1 MQDSVIQFSDLALND
16 SILSALTEMGFV
28 NPTPIQA
35 AAIPH
40 LMEGS
45 DALGKAQ
52 TGTGKTA
59 AFSLPLL
66 NKVDLA
72 QRKPQAIVLAPTR
85 ELAIQVAAEVKNLG
99 RNIPGLKVLEIY
111 GGTSIVDQ
119 MRALKNGAHIV
130 VGTPGRVQDLINRK
144 NLFLDEVHT
153 FVLDEA
159 DEMLNMGFVDDV
171 TAIMEHSPASAQRVL
186 FSATMPPMLKNICER
201 FLRDPVTVDVAGKN
215 HTVDKVEQ
223 QFWVVKGVEK
233 DEAMSRLLETEET
246 DASIVFVRTRQDT
259 ERLADWLSERGFKA
273 SALHGDIPQSLRER
287 TVDHIKQGVIDILV
301 ATDVVARGLDVP
313 RITHV
318 FNYDIPFDVESY
330 IHRIGRTG
338 RAGRKGKAILLV
350 RTNQIRMLRTI
361 ERVTKS
367 SMEEIQLPMRD
378 QVAASRLVKLGAEL
392 EAEKE
397 HKALDKFVELVE
409 KLQESLE
416 IDANTL
422 AAILL
427 KRQQG
432 KRPLFYIGDDPMVD
446 AIAREKQRR
455 QDRREGGRDGRDGGR
470 EGGRRER
477 SFSTQDWDTYQLQVG
492 REQGVQVKD
501 IVGALANEL
510 GLVKGSIGAIKLDQ
524 GQTYVQLPKTMNSE
538 TTGKL
543 SKLRIRQKEVG
554 AVVCDFNDFR
564 EPRRDGGRRDG
575 NRDGGF
581 RGNREGGNRE
591 GGFRGN
597 REGGNREGGF
607 RGNREGGNRD
617 GGGYR
622 GNREGGANRD
632 GGGYRGNREGGANR
646 DGGGYRGNREGGANR
661 DGAAN
666 RDGERRFDRNR
677 GGDHRGNHRG
687 ERGHSRPQRS
697 ED

>member
-1 MQDSVIQFSDLALND
+1 MQDSVIQFSDLSLND
-16 SILSALTEMGFV
+16 SILSALDGMGFV
-28 NPTPIQA
+28 SPTPIQA

-40 LMEGS
+40 LLEGA

-66 NKVDLA
+66 NKLDLD

-85 ELAIQVAAEVKNLG
+85 ELAIQVAAEMKNLG
-99 RNIPGLKVLEIY
+99 KNIKGLKVLEIY
-111 GGTSIVDQ
+111 GGASIVDQ
-119 MRALKNGAHIV
+119 MRALKSGAHVI
-130 VGTPGRVQDLINRK
+130 VGTPGRVQDLINRER
-144 NLFLDEVHT
+144 LHLDEVNT

-171 TAIMEHSPASAQRVL
+171 TAIMEHAPESAQRVL
-186 FSATMPPMLKNICER
+186 FSATMPPMLKNIVER

-215 HTVDKVEQ
+215 HTVDKVQQ

-259 ERLADWLSERGFKA
+259 ERLADWLSARGFKA
-273 SALHGDIPQSLRER
+273 AALHGDIPQSLRER

-367 SMEEIQLPMRD
+367 SMEEIQLPLRD
-378 QVAASRLVKLGAEL
+378 QVAEARLNKLAAEL

-397 HKALDKFVELVE
+397 HKALDKFAELVE
-409 KLQESLE
+409 KLQTSLE
-416 IDANTL
+416 IDPAML
-422 AAILL
+422 AAMLL

-432 KRPLFYIGDDPMVD
+432 KRPLFYIGEDPMVE
-446 AIAREKQRR
+446 AIERDKQRR
-455 QDRREGGRDGRDGGR
+455 KERREGGRDGGR
-470 EGGRRER
+470 N
-477 SFSTQDWDTYQLQVG
+477 FNNQDWDTYQLQVG
-492 REQGVQVKD
+492 RDQGVQVKD

-510 GLVKGSIGAIKLDQ
+510 GLGKGSIGAIKLAQ
-524 GQTYVQLPKTMNSE
+524 GHTFVQLPKAMTSDAAN
-538 TTGKL
+538 KL
-543 SKLRIRQKEVG
+543 SKLRIRQRDVG
-554 AVVCDFNDFR
+554 AVVCDFDDFR
-564 EPRRDGGRRDG
+564 ESRGGRRDGGRRDG
-575 NRDGGF
+575 GR
-581 RGNREGGNRE
+581 
-591 GGFRGN
+591 
-597 REGGNREGGF
+597 
-607 RGNREGGNRD
+607 RD

-622 GNREGGANRD
+622 GNRD
-632 GGGYRGNREGGANR
+632 GNREGGRREGGRREGGFRGNR
-646 DGGGYRGNREGGANR
+646 DGNRDGNREG
-661 DGAAN
+661 
-666 RDGERRFDRNR
+666 GERRFDRNR
-677 GGDHRGNHRG
+677 GGDNRGAYRG
-687 ERGHSRPQRS
+687 ERGHGRGRRS
-697 ED
+697 QEA

>member
-1 MQDSVIQFSDLALND
+1 MQDSVIQFSDLSLND
-16 SILSALTEMGFV
+16 SILSALDGMGFV
-28 NPTPIQA
+28 SPTPIQA

-40 LMEGS
+40 LLEGA

-66 NKVDLA
+66 NKLDLD

-85 ELAIQVAAEVKNLG
+85 ELAIQVAAEMKNLG
-99 RNIPGLKVLEIY
+99 KNIKGLKVLEIY
-111 GGTSIVDQ
+111 GGASIVDQ
-119 MRALKNGAHIV
+119 MRALKNGAHVV
-130 VGTPGRVQDLINRK
+130 VGTPGRVQDLINRER
-144 NLFLDEVHT
+144 LHLDEVST

-171 TAIMEHSPASAQRVL
+171 TAIMEHAPESAQRVL
-186 FSATMPPMLKNICER
+186 FSATMPPMLKNIVER
-201 FLRDPVTVDVAGKN
+201 FLRDPVTIDVAGKN
-215 HTVDKVEQ
+215 HTVDKVQQ

-259 ERLADWLSERGFKA
+259 ERLADWLSARGFKA
-273 SALHGDIPQSLRER
+273 AALHGDIPQSLRER

-367 SMEEIQLPMRD
+367 SMEAIQLPLRD
-378 QVAASRLVKLGAEL
+378 QVAEARLNKLAAEL

-397 HKALDKFVELVE
+397 HKALDKFAELVE
-409 KLQESLE
+409 KLQTSLE
-416 IDANTL
+416 IDPTML
-422 AAILL
+422 AAMLL

-432 KRPLFYIGDDPMVD
+432 KRPLFYIGEDPMIE
-446 AIAREKQRR
+446 AIERDKQRR
-455 QDRREGGRDGRDGGR
+455 KERREGGRDGGR
-470 EGGRRER
+470 N
-477 SFSTQDWDTYQLQVG
+477 FNNQDWDTYQLQVG

-510 GLVKGSIGAIKLDQ
+510 GLGKGSIGAIKLAQ
-524 GQTYVQLPKTMNSE
+524 GHTFVQLPKAMTSDAAN
-538 TTGKL
+538 KL
-543 SKLRIRQKEVG
+543 SKLRIRQQDVG
-554 AVVCDFNDFR
+554 AVVCDFDDFR
-564 EPRRDGGRRDG
+564 ESRGGRRDGGRRDG
-575 NRDGGF
+575 GR
-581 RGNREGGNRE
+581 
-591 GGFRGN
+591 
-597 REGGNREGGF
+597 
-607 RGNREGGNRD
+607 RD

-622 GNREGGANRD
+622 GNRD
-632 GGGYRGNREGGANR
+632 GNREGGRREGGRREGGFRGNR
-646 DGGGYRGNREGGANR
+646 DGNRDSNREG
-661 DGAAN
+661 
-666 RDGERRFDRNR
+666 GERRFDRNR
-677 GGDHRGNHRG
+677 GGDHRGAHRG
-687 ERGHSRPQRS
+687 ERGHGRGRRS
-697 ED
+697 QEA

>member
-1 MQDSVIQFSDLALND
+1 MQDSVIQFSDLSLND
-16 SILSALTEMGFV
+16 SILSALDGMGFV
-28 NPTPIQA
+28 SPTPIQA

-40 LMEGS
+40 LLEGA

-66 NKVDLA
+66 NKLDLD

-85 ELAIQVAAEVKNLG
+85 ELAIQVAAEMKNLG
-99 RNIPGLKVLEIY
+99 KNIKGLKVLEIY
-111 GGTSIVDQ
+111 GGASIVDQ
-119 MRALKNGAHIV
+119 MRALKNGAHVV
-130 VGTPGRVQDLINRK
+130 VGTPGRVQDLINRER
-144 NLFLDEVHT
+144 LHLDEVNT

-171 TAIMEHSPASAQRVL
+171 TAIMEHAPESAQRVL
-186 FSATMPPMLKNICER
+186 FSATMPPMLKNIVEL

-215 HTVDKVEQ
+215 HTVDKVQQ

-259 ERLADWLSERGFKA
+259 ERLADWLSARGFKA
-273 SALHGDIPQSLRER
+273 AALHGDIPQSLRER

-367 SMEEIQLPMRD
+367 SMEEIQLPLRD
-378 QVAASRLVKLGAEL
+378 QVAEARLNKLAAEL

-397 HKALDKFVELVE
+397 HKALDKFAELVE
-409 KLQESLE
+409 KLQTSLE
-416 IDANTL
+416 IDPAML
-422 AAILL
+422 AAMLL

-432 KRPLFYIGDDPMVD
+432 KRPLFYIGEDPMVE
-446 AIAREKQRR
+446 AIERDKQRR
-455 QDRREGGRDGRDGGR
+455 KERREGGR
-470 EGGRRER
+470 EGGR
-477 SFSTQDWDTYQLQVG
+477 SFNNQDWDTYQLQVG

-510 GLVKGSIGAIKLDQ
+510 GLGKGSIGAIKLAQ
-524 GQTYVQLPKTMNSE
+524 GHTFVQLPKAMTSE
-538 TTGKL
+538 AASKL
-543 SKLRIRQKEVG
+543 SKLRIRQQDVG
-554 AVVCDFNDFR
+554 AVVCDFDDFR
-564 EPRRDGGRRDG
+564 ESRGGRRDGGRRDG
-575 NRDGGF
+575 GR
-581 RGNREGGNRE
+581 RE

-597 REGGNREGGF
+597 REGGNRGGERREGGRREGGF
-607 RGNREGGNRD
+607 RGNRD
-617 GGGYR
+617 
-622 GNREGGANRD
+622 GNREG
-632 GGGYRGNREGGANR
+632 NREG
-646 DGGGYRGNREGGANR
+646 
-661 DGAAN
+661 
-666 RDGERRFDRNR
+666 GERRFDRNR
-677 GGDHRGNHRG
+677 GGDHRGNYRG
-687 ERGHSRPQRS
+687 ERGHGRGRRTQ
-697 ED
+697 DA

>member
-1 MQDSVIQFSDLALND
+1 MQDSVIQFSDLSLND
-16 SILSALTEMGFV
+16 SILSALDGMGFV
-28 NPTPIQA
+28 SPTPIQA

-40 LMEGS
+40 LLEGA

-66 NKVDLA
+66 NKLDLN

-85 ELAIQVAAEVKNLG
+85 ELAIQVAAEMKNLG
-99 RNIPGLKVLEIY
+99 KNIKGLKVLEIY
-111 GGTSIVDQ
+111 GGASIVDQ
-119 MRALKNGAHIV
+119 MRALKNGAHVV
-130 VGTPGRVQDLINRK
+130 VGTPGRVQDLINRER
-144 NLFLDEVHT
+144 LHLDEVNT

-171 TAIMEHSPASAQRVL
+171 TAIMEHAPESAQRVL
-186 FSATMPPMLKNICER
+186 FSATMPPMLKKIVER

-215 HTVDKVEQ
+215 HTVDKVQQ

-259 ERLADWLSERGFKA
+259 ERLADWLSARGFKA
-273 SALHGDIPQSLRER
+273 AALHGDIPQSLRER

-367 SMEEIQLPMRD
+367 SMEEIQLPLRD
-378 QVAASRLVKLGAEL
+378 QVAEARLAQLGAEL

-397 HKALDKFVELVE
+397 HKSLDKFAELVE
-409 KLQESLE
+409 KLQTSLE
-416 IDANTL
+416 IDPAML
-422 AAILL
+422 AAMLL

-432 KRPLFYIGDDPMVD
+432 KRPLFYIGEDPMVE
-446 AIAREKQRR
+446 AIERDKQRR
-455 QDRREGGRDGRDGGR
+455 KERREGGRDGGR
-470 EGGRRER
+470 EGGR
-477 SFSTQDWDTYQLQVG
+477 SFNNQDWDTYQLQVG

-510 GLVKGSIGAIKLDQ
+510 GLGKGSIGAIKLAQ
-524 GQTYVQLPKTMNSE
+524 GHTFVQLPKAMTSE
-538 TTGKL
+538 AANKL
-543 SKLRIRQKEVG
+543 SKLRIRQQDVG
-554 AVVCDFNDFR
+554 AVVCDFDDFR
-564 EPRRDGGRRDG
+564 ESRGGRRDGGR
-575 NRDGGF
+575 
-581 RGNREGGNRE
+581 
-591 GGFRGN
+591 
-597 REGGNREGGF
+597 
-607 RGNREGGNRD
+607 RD

-622 GNREGGANRD
+622 GNREGGARRE
-632 GGGYRGNREGGANR
+632 GGRREGGFRGNREGSR
-646 DGGGYRGNREGGANR
+646 DGNREGA
-661 DGAAN
+661 
-666 RDGERRFDRNR
+666 ERRFDRNR
-677 GGDHRGNHRG
+677 GGDHRGNYRG
-687 ERGHSRPQRS
+687 ERGHGRGRRTP
-697 ED
+697 EA

>member
-1 MQDSVIQFSDLALND
+1 MQDSVIQFSDLSLND
-16 SILSALTEMGFV
+16 SILSALDGMGFV
-28 NPTPIQA
+28 SPTPIQA

-40 LMEGS
+40 LLEGA

-66 NKVDLA
+66 NKLDLD

-85 ELAIQVAAEVKNLG
+85 ELAIQVAAEMKNLG
-99 RNIPGLKVLEIY
+99 KNIKGLKVLEIY
-111 GGTSIVDQ
+111 GGASIVDQ
-119 MRALKNGAHIV
+119 MRALKNGAHVV
-130 VGTPGRVQDLINRK
+130 VGTPGRVQDLINRER
-144 NLFLDEVHT
+144 LHLDEVST

-171 TAIMEHSPASAQRVL
+171 TAIMEHAPESAQRVL
-186 FSATMPPMLKNICER
+186 FSATMPPMLKNIVER

-215 HTVDKVEQ
+215 HTVDKVQQ

-259 ERLADWLSERGFKA
+259 ERLADWLSARGFKA
-273 SALHGDIPQSLRER
+273 AALHGDIPQSLRER

-367 SMEEIQLPMRD
+367 SMEEIQLPLRD
-378 QVAASRLVKLGAEL
+378 QVAEARLSKLAAEL

-397 HKALDKFVELVE
+397 HKSLDKFAELVE
-409 KLQESLE
+409 KLQTSLE
-416 IDANTL
+416 IDPAML
-422 AAILL
+422 AAMLL

-432 KRPLFYIGDDPMVD
+432 KRPLFYIGEDPMVE
-446 AIAREKQRR
+446 AIERDKQRR
-455 QDRREGGRDGRDGGR
+455 KERREGGR
-470 EGGRRER
+470 EGGR
-477 SFSTQDWDTYQLQVG
+477 SFNTQDWDTYQLQVG

-510 GLVKGSIGAIKLDQ
+510 GLGKGSIGAIKLAQ
-524 GQTYVQLPKTMNSE
+524 GHTFVQLPKAMTSDAAS
-538 TTGKL
+538 KL
-543 SKLRIRQKEVG
+543 SKLRIRQQEVG
-554 AVVCDFNDFR
+554 AVVCDFDDFR
-564 EPRRDGGRRDG
+564 ESRGGGRRDGGRRDG
-575 NRDGGF
+575 GR
-581 RGNREGGNRE
+581 
-591 GGFRGN
+591 
-597 REGGNREGGF
+597 
-607 RGNREGGNRD
+607 RD

-622 GNREGGANRD
+622 GNREGGNGNRGGDRREGGRREGGFRGNRD
-632 GGGYRGNREGGANR
+632 GNREGGNR
-646 DGGGYRGNREGGANR
+646 EGNREG
-661 DGAAN
+661 
-666 RDGERRFDRNR
+666 GERRFDRNR
-677 GGDHRGNHRG
+677 GGDHRGAHRG
-687 ERGHSRPQRS
+687 ERGHGRGRRTQ
-697 ED
+697 DA

>member
-1 MQDSVIQFSDLALND
+1 MTDSVIQFSDLALND
-16 SILSALTEMGFV
+16 SILSALDGMGFV
-28 NPTPIQA
+28 SPTPIQA

-40 LMEGS
+40 LLAGK

-66 NKVDLA
+66 NKLDLA

-99 RNIPGLKVLEIY
+99 KNIAGLKVLEIY
-111 GGTSIVDQ
+111 GGASIVDQ

-130 VGTPGRVQDLINRK
+130 VGTPGRVQDLINRDR
-144 NLFLDEVHT
+144 LHLDEVHT

-171 TAIMEHSPASAQRVL
+171 TEIMEHAPESAQRVL
-186 FSATMPPMLKNICER
+186 FSATMPPMLKSIVER
-201 FLRDPVTVDVAGKN
+201 FLRDPETIDVAGKN

-259 ERLADWLSERGFKA
+259 ERLADWLCARGFKA

-350 RTNQIRMLRTI
+350 RTNQLRMLRTI

-367 SMEEIQLPMRD
+367 SMEEIQLPHRD
-378 QVAASRLVKLGAEL
+378 KVAEARLAKLGAEL
-392 EAEKE
+392 ETEKE
-397 HKALDKFVELVE
+397 HKALEKFAELVD

-416 IDANTL
+416 LDAATL

-432 KRPLFYIGDDPMVD
+432 KRPLFYIGEDPMIE
-446 AIAREKQRR
+446 AIERDKQRR
-455 QDRREGGRDGRDGGR
+455 KERREGGRDGRR
-470 EGGRRER
+470 EGGR
-477 SFSTQDWDTYQLQVG
+477 SFNTQDWDTYQLQVG

-510 GLVKGSIGAIKLDQ
+510 GLTKGSIGAIKLAQ
-524 GQTYVQLPKTMNSE
+524 GETYVQLPKAMSSE
-538 TTGKL
+538 TAGKL
-543 SKLRIRQKEVG
+543 QKLRIRQKQVD

-564 EPRRDGGRRDG
+564 EPRRGGGRDGGGRRD
-575 NRDGGF
+575 
-581 RGNREGGNRE
+581 
-591 GGFRGN
+591 
-597 REGGNREGGF
+597 
-607 RGNREGGNRD
+607 
-617 GGGYR
+617 GGYR
-622 GNREGGANRD
+622 GNREGGRDGNRGGYRGNRD
-632 GGGYRGNREGGANR
+632 GNRDGGYRGNREGGR
-646 DGGGYRGNREGGANR
+646 DGNREGGR
-661 DGAAN
+661 

-677 GGDHRGNHRG
+677 GGDHRGNYRG
-687 ERGHSRPQRS
+687 ERGHGRGNRS
-697 ED
+697 EG

>member
-1 MQDSVIQFSDLALND
+1 MQDSVIQFSDLSLND
-16 SILSALTEMGFV
+16 SILSALDGMGFV
-28 NPTPIQA
+28 SPTPIQA

-40 LMEGS
+40 LLEGA

-66 NKVDLA
+66 NKIDLN

-85 ELAIQVAAEVKNLG
+85 ELAIQVAAEMKNLG
-99 RNIPGLKVLEIY
+99 KNIKGLKVLEIY
-111 GGTSIVDQ
+111 GGASIVDQ
-119 MRALKNGAHIV
+119 MRALKSGAQVI
-130 VGTPGRVQDLINRK
+130 VGTPGRVQDLINRER
-144 NLFLDEVHT
+144 LHLDEVNT

-171 TAIMEHSPASAQRVL
+171 TAIMEHAPESAQRVL
-186 FSATMPPMLKNICER
+186 FSATMPPMLKKIVER
-201 FLRDPVTVDVAGKN
+201 FLREPVMVDVAGKN
-215 HTVDKVEQ
+215 HTVDKVQQ

-259 ERLADWLSERGFKA
+259 ERLADWLSARGFKA
-273 SALHGDIPQSLRER
+273 AALHGDIPQSLRER

-367 SMEEIQLPMRD
+367 SMEEIQLPLRD
-378 QVAASRLVKLGAEL
+378 QVAEARLAKLGAEL

-397 HKALDKFVELVE
+397 HKALDKFAELVE
-409 KLQESLE
+409 KLQTSLD
-416 IDANTL
+416 IDPATL
-422 AAILL
+422 AAMLL

-432 KRPLFYIGDDPMVD
+432 KRPLFYIGEDPMVE
-446 AIAREKQRR
+446 AIERDKQRR
-455 QDRREGGRDGRDGGR
+455 KERREGGRDGGR
-470 EGGRRER
+470 N
-477 SFSTQDWDTYQLQVG
+477 FNNQDWDTYQLQVG

-510 GLVKGSIGAIKLDQ
+510 GLGKGSIGAIKLAQ
-524 GQTYVQLPKTMNSE
+524 GHTFVQLPKAMTSE
-538 TTGKL
+538 AAGKL
-543 SKLRIRQKEVG
+543 SKLRIRQQDVG
-554 AVVCDFNDFR
+554 AVVCDFDDFR
-564 EPRRDGGRRDG
+564 ESRGGRRDGGR
-575 NRDGGF
+575 
-581 RGNREGGNRE
+581 
-591 GGFRGN
+591 
-597 REGGNREGGF
+597 
-607 RGNREGGNRD
+607 RD

-622 GNREGGANRD
+622 GNREGGNRGGDRREGGRREGGFRGNRD
-632 GGGYRGNREGGANR
+632 GNRDGNREG
-646 DGGGYRGNREGGANR
+646 
-661 DGAAN
+661 
-666 RDGERRFDRNR
+666 GERRFDRNR

-687 ERGHSRPQRS
+687 ERGHGRGRRTQ
-697 ED
+697 EA

>member
-1 MQDSVIQFSDLALND
+1 MQDSVIQFSDLSLND
-16 SILSALTEMGFV
+16 SILSALDGMGFV
-28 NPTPIQA
+28 SPTPIQA

-40 LMEGS
+40 LLEGV

-66 NKVDLA
+66 NKLDLN

-85 ELAIQVAAEVKNLG
+85 ELAIQVAAEMKNLG
-99 RNIPGLKVLEIY
+99 KNIKGLKVLEIY
-111 GGTSIVDQ
+111 GGASIVDQ
-119 MRALKNGAHIV
+119 MRALKNGAHVV
-130 VGTPGRVQDLINRK
+130 VGTPGRVQDLINRER
-144 NLFLDEVHT
+144 LHLDEVNT

-171 TAIMEHSPASAQRVL
+171 TAIMEHAPESAQRVL
-186 FSATMPPMLKNICER
+186 FSATMPPMLKKIVER

-215 HTVDKVEQ
+215 HTVDKVQQ

-259 ERLADWLSERGFKA
+259 ERLADWLSARGFKA
-273 SALHGDIPQSLRER
+273 AALHGDIPQSLRER

-367 SMEEIQLPMRD
+367 SMEEIQLPLRD
-378 QVAASRLVKLGAEL
+378 QVAEARLAQLGAEL

-397 HKALDKFVELVE
+397 HKSLDKFAELVE
-409 KLQESLE
+409 KLQTSLE
-416 IDANTL
+416 IDPAML
-422 AAILL
+422 AAMLL

-432 KRPLFYIGDDPMVD
+432 KRPLFYIGEDPMVE
-446 AIAREKQRR
+446 AIERDKQRR
-455 QDRREGGRDGRDGGR
+455 KERREGGR
-470 EGGRRER
+470 EGGR
-477 SFSTQDWDTYQLQVG
+477 SFNNQDWDTYQLQVG

-510 GLVKGSIGAIKLDQ
+510 GLGKGSIGAIKLAQ
-524 GQTYVQLPKTMNSE
+524 GHTFVQLPKAMTSE
-538 TTGKL
+538 AANKL
-543 SKLRIRQKEVG
+543 SKLRIRQQDVG
-554 AVVCDFNDFR
+554 AVVCDFDDFR
-564 EPRRDGGRRDG
+564 ESRGGRRDGGRRDG
-575 NRDGGF
+575 GGYRGNRDGGA
-581 RGNREGGNRE
+581 RREGGRRE

-597 REGGNREGGF
+597 REGSRDGNREG
-607 RGNREGGNRD
+607 
-617 GGGYR
+617 
-622 GNREGGANRD
+622 A
-632 GGGYRGNREGGANR
+632 
-646 DGGGYRGNREGGANR
+646 
-661 DGAAN
+661 
-666 RDGERRFDRNR
+666 ERRFDRNR
-677 GGDHRGNHRG
+677 GGDHRGNYRG
-687 ERGHSRPQRS
+687 ERGHGRGRRTP
-697 ED
+697 EA

>member
-1 MQDSVIQFSDLALND
+1 MQDSVIQFSDLSLND
-16 SILSALTEMGFV
+16 SILSALDGMGFV
-28 NPTPIQA
+28 SPTPIQA

-40 LMEGS
+40 LLEGA

-66 NKVDLA
+66 NKLDLD

-85 ELAIQVAAEVKNLG
+85 ELAIQVAAEMKNLG
-99 RNIPGLKVLEIY
+99 KNIKGLKVLEIY
-111 GGTSIVDQ
+111 GGASIVDQ
-119 MRALKNGAHIV
+119 MRALKNGAHVV
-130 VGTPGRVQDLINRK
+130 VGTPGRVQDLINRER
-144 NLFLDEVHT
+144 LYLDEVST

-171 TAIMEHSPASAQRVL
+171 TAIMEHAPESAQRVL
-186 FSATMPPMLKNICER
+186 FSATMPPMLKNIVER

-215 HTVDKVEQ
+215 HTVDKVQQ

-259 ERLADWLSERGFKA
+259 ERLADWLSARGFKA
-273 SALHGDIPQSLRER
+273 AALHGDIPQSLRER

-367 SMEEIQLPMRD
+367 SMEEIQLPLRD
-378 QVAASRLVKLGAEL
+378 QVAEARLSKLAAEL

-397 HKALDKFVELVE
+397 HKSLDKFAELVE
-409 KLQESLE
+409 KLQTSLE
-416 IDANTL
+416 IDPAML
-422 AAILL
+422 AAMLL

-432 KRPLFYIGDDPMVD
+432 KRPLFYIGEDPMVE
-446 AIAREKQRR
+446 AIERDKQRR
-455 QDRREGGRDGRDGGR
+455 KERREGGR
-470 EGGRRER
+470 EGGR
-477 SFSTQDWDTYQLQVG
+477 SFNTQDWDTYQLQVG

-510 GLVKGSIGAIKLDQ
+510 GLGKGSIGAIKLAQ
-524 GQTYVQLPKTMNSE
+524 GHTFVQLPKAMTSDAAS
-538 TTGKL
+538 KL
-543 SKLRIRQKEVG
+543 SKLRIRQQEVG
-554 AVVCDFNDFR
+554 AVVCDFDDFR
-564 EPRRDGGRRDG
+564 ESRGGGRRDGGRRDG
-575 NRDGGF
+575 GR
-581 RGNREGGNRE
+581 
-591 GGFRGN
+591 
-597 REGGNREGGF
+597 
-607 RGNREGGNRD
+607 RD

-622 GNREGGANRD
+622 GNREGGNGNRGGDRREGGRREGGFRGNRD
-632 GGGYRGNREGGANR
+632 GNREGGNR
-646 DGGGYRGNREGGANR
+646 EGNREG
-661 DGAAN
+661 
-666 RDGERRFDRNR
+666 GERRFDRNR
-677 GGDHRGNHRG
+677 GGDHRGAHRG
-687 ERGHSRPQRS
+687 ERGHGRGRRTQ
-697 ED
+697 DA

>member
-1 MQDSVIQFSDLALND
+1 MQDSVIQFSDLSLND
-16 SILSALTEMGFV
+16 SILSALDGMGFV
-28 NPTPIQA
+28 SPTPIQA

-40 LMEGS
+40 LLEGA

-66 NKVDLA
+66 NKLDLN

-85 ELAIQVAAEVKNLG
+85 ELAIQVAAEMKNLG
-99 RNIPGLKVLEIY
+99 KNIKGLKVLEIY
-111 GGTSIVDQ
+111 GGASIVDQ
-119 MRALKNGAHIV
+119 MRALKSGAHVV
-130 VGTPGRVQDLINRK
+130 VGTPGRVQDLINRER
-144 NLFLDEVHT
+144 LHLDEVST

-171 TAIMEHSPASAQRVL
+171 TAIMEHAPESAQRVL
-186 FSATMPPMLKNICER
+186 FSATMPPMLKKIVER

-215 HTVDKVEQ
+215 HTVDKVQQ

-259 ERLADWLSERGFKA
+259 ERLADWLSARGFKA
-273 SALHGDIPQSLRER
+273 AALHGDIPQSLRER

-367 SMEEIQLPMRD
+367 SMEEIQLPLRD
-378 QVAASRLVKLGAEL
+378 QVAEARLAKLGAEL

-397 HKALDKFVELVE
+397 HKALDKFAELVE
-409 KLQESLE
+409 KLQTSLD
-416 IDANTL
+416 IDPATL
-422 AAILL
+422 AAMLL

-432 KRPLFYIGDDPMVD
+432 KRPLFYIGEDPMVE
-446 AIAREKQRR
+446 AIERDKQRR
-455 QDRREGGRDGRDGGR
+455 KERREGGRDGGR
-470 EGGRRER
+470 N
-477 SFSTQDWDTYQLQVG
+477 FNNQDWDTYQLQVG

-510 GLVKGSIGAIKLDQ
+510 GLGKGSIGAIKLAQ
-524 GQTYVQLPKTMNSE
+524 GHTFVQLPKAMTSDAAN
-538 TTGKL
+538 KL
-543 SKLRIRQKEVG
+543 SKLRIRQQDVG
-554 AVVCDFNDFR
+554 AVVCDFDDFR
-564 EPRRDGGRRDG
+564 ESRGGRRDGGRRDG
-575 NRDGGF
+575 GR
-581 RGNREGGNRE
+581 
-591 GGFRGN
+591 
-597 REGGNREGGF
+597 
-607 RGNREGGNRD
+607 RD

-622 GNREGGANRD
+622 GNREGGNRGGDRREGGRREGGFRGNRD
-632 GGGYRGNREGGANR
+632 GNRDGNREG
-646 DGGGYRGNREGGANR
+646 
-661 DGAAN
+661 
-666 RDGERRFDRNR
+666 GERRFDRNR
-677 GGDHRGNHRG
+677 GGDHRGAHRG
-687 ERGHSRPQRS
+687 ERGHGRGSRT
-697 ED
+697 DA

>member
-1 MQDSVIQFSDLALND
+1 MTDSVIQFSDLALND
-16 SILSALTEMGFV
+16 SILSALDGMGFV
-28 NPTPIQA
+28 SPTPIQA

-40 LMEGS
+40 LMEGT

-66 NKVDLA
+66 NKLELS

-85 ELAIQVAAEVKNLG
+85 ELAIQVAAEIKNLG
-99 RNIPGLKVLEIY
+99 QNISGLKVLEIY
-111 GGTSIVDQ
+111 GGASIVDQ

-130 VGTPGRVQDLINRK
+130 VGTPGRVQDLINRER
-144 NLFLDEVHT
+144 LHLDEVHT

-171 TAIMEHSPASAQRVL
+171 TEIMEHAPESAQRVL
-186 FSATMPPMLKNICER
+186 FSATMPPMLKNIVER
-201 FLRDPVTVDVAGKN
+201 FLRAPITIDVAGKN

-259 ERLADWLSERGFKA
+259 ERLADWLCARGFKA

-367 SMEEIQLPMRD
+367 SMEEIQLPLRD
-378 QVAASRLVKLGAEL
+378 KVAEARLVKLGAEL
-392 EAEKE
+392 EQEKE
-397 HKALDKFVELVE
+397 HKSLEKFGELVE
-409 KLQESLE
+409 KLQDTLE
-416 IDANTL
+416 IDAATL

-432 KRPLFYIGDDPMVD
+432 KRPLFYIGEDPMIE
-446 AIAREKQRR
+446 AIERDKQRR
-455 QDRREGGRDGRDGGR
+455 KERREGGRDGRGR
-470 EGGRRER
+470 DRN
-477 SFSTQDWDTYQLQVG
+477 FNNQDWDTYQLQVG

-510 GLVKGSIGAIKLDQ
+510 GLVKGSIGAIKLAQ
-524 GQTYVQLPKTMNSE
+524 GETYVQLPKAMSSE
-538 TTGKL
+538 TASKL
-543 SKLRIRQKEVG
+543 RKLRIRQKQVD

-564 EPRRDGGRRDG
+564 EPRRGGGRDGGRGGRDGGGRRDG
-575 NRDGGF
+575 GYR
-581 RGNREGGNRE
+581 
-591 GGFRGN
+591 
-597 REGGNREGGF
+597 
-607 RGNREGGNRD
+607 GNRD
-617 GGGYR
+617 GNREGGYR
-622 GNREGGANRD
+622 GNREGGR
-632 GGGYRGNREGGANR
+632 GGREGGR
-646 DGGGYRGNREGGANR
+646 
-661 DGAAN
+661 

-677 GGDHRGNHRG
+677 GGDHRGNYRG
-687 ERGHSRPQRS
+687 ERGHGRDRRS
-697 ED
+697 EA

>member
-1 MQDSVIQFSDLALND
+1 MQDSVIQFSDLSLND
-16 SILSALTEMGFV
+16 SILSALDGMGFV
-28 NPTPIQA
+28 SPTPIQA

-40 LMEGS
+40 LLEGA

-66 NKVDLA
+66 NKLDLN

-85 ELAIQVAAEVKNLG
+85 ELAIQVAAEMKNLG
-99 RNIPGLKVLEIY
+99 KNIKGLKVLEIY
-111 GGTSIVDQ
+111 GGASIVDQ
-119 MRALKNGAHIV
+119 MRALKSGAHVV
-130 VGTPGRVQDLINRK
+130 VGTPGRVQDLINRER
-144 NLFLDEVHT
+144 LHLDEVST

-171 TAIMEHSPASAQRVL
+171 TAIMEHAPESAQRVL
-186 FSATMPPMLKNICER
+186 FSATMPPMLKKIVER

-215 HTVDKVEQ
+215 HTVDKVQQ

-259 ERLADWLSERGFKA
+259 ERLADWLSARGFKA
-273 SALHGDIPQSLRER
+273 AALHGDIPQSLRER

-367 SMEEIQLPMRD
+367 SMEEIQLPLRD
-378 QVAASRLVKLGAEL
+378 QVAEARLAKLGAEL

-397 HKALDKFVELVE
+397 HKALDKFAELVE
-409 KLQESLE
+409 KLQTSLD
-416 IDANTL
+416 IDPATL
-422 AAILL
+422 AAMLL

-432 KRPLFYIGDDPMVD
+432 KRPLFYIGEDPMVE
-446 AIAREKQRR
+446 AIERDKQRR
-455 QDRREGGRDGRDGGR
+455 KERREGGRDGGR
-470 EGGRRER
+470 N
-477 SFSTQDWDTYQLQVG
+477 FNNQDWDTYQLQVG

-510 GLVKGSIGAIKLDQ
+510 GLGKGSIGAIKLAQ
-524 GQTYVQLPKTMNSE
+524 GHTFVQLPKAMTSDAAN
-538 TTGKL
+538 KL
-543 SKLRIRQKEVG
+543 SKLRIRQQDVG
-554 AVVCDFNDFR
+554 AVVCDFDDFR
-564 EPRRDGGRRDG
+564 ESRGGRRDGGRRDG
-575 NRDGGF
+575 GR
-581 RGNREGGNRE
+581 
-591 GGFRGN
+591 
-597 REGGNREGGF
+597 
-607 RGNREGGNRD
+607 RD

-622 GNREGGANRD
+622 GNREGGNRGGDRREGGRREGGGFRGNRD
-632 GGGYRGNREGGANR
+632 GNREG
-646 DGGGYRGNREGGANR
+646 
-661 DGAAN
+661 
-666 RDGERRFDRNR
+666 GERRFDRNR
-677 GGDHRGNHRG
+677 GGDHRGAHRG
-687 ERGHSRPQRS
+687 ERGHGRGRRT
-697 ED
+697 DA

>member
-1 MQDSVIQFSDLALND
+1 MESARTGLVLELVELVGPFVNLYSGIPMENQENQIKFSELAL
-16 SILSALTEMGFV
+16 SEEILSSLDDMGFV
-28 NPTPIQA
+28 SPTPIQA

-40 LMEGS
+40 LLRGA

-66 NKVDLA
+66 TKLDLS

-85 ELAIQVAAEVKNLG
+85 ELAIQVAAEMKNLG
-99 RNIPGLKVLEIY
+99 KNIKGLKVLEIY
-111 GGTSIVDQ
+111 GGASIVDQ
-119 MRALKNGAHIV
+119 MRALKAGAHIV
-130 VGTPGRVQDLINRK
+130 VGTPGRVQDLINRDRLHL
-144 NLFLDEVHT
+144 NEVQT

-171 TAIMEHSPASAQRVL
+171 TEIMEHAPESAQRVL
-186 FSATMPPMLKNICER
+186 FSATMPPMLKNIVER
-201 FLRDPVTVDVAGKN
+201 FLREPVTIDVAGKN

-223 QFWVVKGVEK
+223 QFWVVKGIEK

-259 ERLADWLSERGFKA
+259 ERLADWLSARGFKA
-273 SALHGDIPQSLRER
+273 AALHGDIPQSQRER
-287 TVDHIKQGVIDILV
+287 TVDNIKQGVIDILV

-367 SMEEIQLPMRD
+367 SMEEIQLPLRD
-378 QVAASRLVKLGAEL
+378 KVAEARLVKLAAEL

-397 HKALDKFVELVE
+397 HKAIDKFAELVE

-416 IDANTL
+416 IDAATL

-432 KRPLFYIGDDPMVD
+432 KRPLFYVGEDPMIA
-446 AIAREKQRR
+446 AIERDKQRR
-455 QDRREGGRDGRDGGR
+455 KERREGGRDGGR
-470 EGGRRER
+470 GR
-477 SFSTQDWDTYQLQVG
+477 SFNNQDWDTYQLQVG

-510 GLVKGSIGAIKLDQ
+510 GLVKGSIGAIKLAQ
-524 GQTYVQLPKTMNSE
+524 GETYVQLPKAMNSE
-538 TTGKL
+538 TANKL
-543 SKLRIRQKEVG
+543 AKLRIRQKEVG
-554 AVVCDFNDFR
+554 AVVCDFDDFR
-564 EPRRDGGRRDG
+564 EPRGRRDGGRRDG
-575 NRDGGF
+575 GYRGNRDGNRDGR
-581 RGNREGGNRE
+581 RGN
-591 GGFRGN
+591 
-597 REGGNREGGF
+597 
-607 RGNREGGNRD
+607 

-622 GNREGGANRD
+622 GNREGGRD
-632 GGGYRGNREGGANR
+632 GNREGGYRGNR
-646 DGGGYRGNREGGANR
+646 DG
-661 DGAAN
+661 N

-677 GGDHRGNHRG
+677 GGDHRGNYRG
-687 ERGHSRPQRS
+687 ERGHGRSRR

>member
-1 MQDSVIQFSDLALND
+1 MQDSVIQFSDLSLND
-16 SILSALTEMGFV
+16 SILSALDGMGFV
-28 NPTPIQA
+28 SPTPIQA

-40 LMEGS
+40 LLEGA

-66 NKVDLA
+66 NKLDLA

-85 ELAIQVAAEVKNLG
+85 ELAIQVAAEMKNLG
-99 RNIPGLKVLEIY
+99 KNIKGLKVLEIY
-111 GGTSIVDQ
+111 GGASIVDQ
-119 MRALKNGAHIV
+119 MRALKNGAHVV
-130 VGTPGRVQDLINRK
+130 VGTPGRVQDLINRER
-144 NLFLDEVHT
+144 LHLDEVNT

-171 TAIMEHSPASAQRVL
+171 TAIMEHAPESAQRVL
-186 FSATMPPMLKNICER
+186 FSATMPPMLKNIVER
-201 FLRDPVTVDVAGKN
+201 FLREPVTVDVAGKN
-215 HTVDKVEQ
+215 HTVDKVQQ

-259 ERLADWLSERGFKA
+259 ERLADWLSARGFKA
-273 SALHGDIPQSLRER
+273 AALHGDIPQSLRER

-367 SMEEIQLPMRD
+367 SMEEIQLPLRD
-378 QVAASRLVKLGAEL
+378 QVAEARLSKLAAEL

-397 HKALDKFVELVE
+397 HKSLDKFAELVE
-409 KLQESLE
+409 KLQTSLE
-416 IDANTL
+416 IDPAML
-422 AAILL
+422 AAMLL

-432 KRPLFYIGDDPMVD
+432 KRPLFYIGEDPMVE
-446 AIAREKQRR
+446 AIERDKQRR
-455 QDRREGGRDGRDGGR
+455 KERREGGR
-470 EGGRRER
+470 EGGR
-477 SFSTQDWDTYQLQVG
+477 SFNTQDWDTYQLQVG

-510 GLVKGSIGAIKLDQ
+510 GLGKGSIGAIKLAQ
-524 GQTYVQLPKTMNSE
+524 GHTFVQLPKAMTSDAAN
-538 TTGKL
+538 KL
-543 SKLRIRQKEVG
+543 SKLRIRQQDVG
-554 AVVCDFNDFR
+554 AVVCDFDDFR
-564 EPRRDGGRRDG
+564 ESRGGRRDGGRRDG
-575 NRDGGF
+575 GR
-581 RGNREGGNRE
+581 
-591 GGFRGN
+591 
-597 REGGNREGGF
+597 
-607 RGNREGGNRD
+607 RD

-622 GNREGGANRD
+622 GNREGGNRGGERREGGRREGGFRGNRD
-632 GGGYRGNREGGANR
+632 GNRDGNGNREG
-646 DGGGYRGNREGGANR
+646 
-661 DGAAN
+661 
-666 RDGERRFDRNR
+666 GERRFDRNR
-677 GGDHRGNHRG
+677 GGDHRGAHRG
-687 ERGHSRPQRS
+687 ERGHGRGRRTQ
-697 ED
+697 DA

>member
-1 MQDSVIQFSDLALND
+1 MCIRDS
-16 SILSALTEMGFV
+16 
-28 NPTPIQA
+28 
-35 AAIPH
+35 
-40 LMEGS
+40 
-45 DALGKAQ
+45 
-52 TGTGKTA
+52 
-59 AFSLPLL
+59 SLPLL
-66 NKVDLA
+66 NKLDLN

-85 ELAIQVAAEVKNLG
+85 ELAIQVAAEMKNLG
-99 RNIPGLKVLEIY
+99 KNIKGLKVLEIY
-111 GGTSIVDQ
+111 GGASIVDQ
-119 MRALKNGAHIV
+119 MRALKNGAHVV
-130 VGTPGRVQDLINRK
+130 VGTPGRVQDLINRER
-144 NLFLDEVHT
+144 LHLDEVNT

-171 TAIMEHSPASAQRVL
+171 TAIMEHAPESAQRVL
-186 FSATMPPMLKNICER
+186 FSATMPPMLKNIVER

-215 HTVDKVEQ
+215 HTVDKVQQ

-259 ERLADWLSERGFKA
+259 ERLADWLSARGFKA
-273 SALHGDIPQSLRER
+273 AALHGDIPQSLRER

-367 SMEEIQLPMRD
+367 QMEEIQLPQRD
-378 QVAASRLVKLGAEL
+378 EVAAARVAKLGAEL
-392 EAEKE
+392 ETEKE
-397 HKALDKFVELVE
+397 SKALENFAGLIST
-409 KLQESLE
+409 LQESLE
-416 IDANTL
+416 VDAATL
-422 AAILL
+422 AAMLL

-432 KRPLFYIGDDPMVD
+432 KSPLFYVGEDPMIA
-446 AIAREKQRR
+446 AIERDKNRR
-455 QDRREGGRDGRDGGR
+455 KERREDRDNGRGDRN
-470 EGGRRER
+470 
-477 SFSTQDWDTYQLQVG
+477 FNTQDWDTYQLQVG

-510 GLVKGSIGAIKLDQ
+510 GLTKGSIGAIKLDQ
-524 GQTYVQLPKTMNSE
+524 GSTYVQLPKAMNSE
-538 TTGKL
+538 TAGKL
-543 SKLRIRQKEVG
+543 SKLRIRQKEAG
-554 AVVCDFNDFR
+554 AVVVDFNDFR
-564 EPRRDGGRRDG
+564 EPRRGGGGRDG
-575 NRDGGF
+575 NRGGRDGG
-581 RGNREGGNRE
+581 RGG
-591 GGFRGN
+591 
-597 REGGNREGGF
+597 
-607 RGNREGGNRD
+607 RD

-622 GNREGGANRD
+622 GNREGGNRE
-632 GGGYRGNREGGANR
+632 GGNREGGNGGRGGYRGNRDGAR
-646 DGGGYRGNREGGANR
+646 DGNSAGG
-661 DGAAN
+661 

-687 ERGHSRPQRS
+687 ERGHGNAAGNGGNRGRRPERS
-697 ED
+697 EG

>member
-1 MQDSVIQFSDLALND
+1 MQDSVIQFSDLSLND
-16 SILSALTEMGFV
+16 SILSALDGMGFV
-28 NPTPIQA
+28 SPTPIQA

-40 LMEGS
+40 LLEGA

-66 NKVDLA
+66 NKLDLN

-85 ELAIQVAAEVKNLG
+85 ELAIQVAAEMKNLG
-99 RNIPGLKVLEIY
+99 KNIKGLKVLDIY
-111 GGTSIVDQ
+111 GGASIVDQ
-119 MRALKNGAHIV
+119 MRALKSGAHVV
-130 VGTPGRVQDLINRK
+130 VGTPGRVQDLINRER
-144 NLFLDEVHT
+144 LHLDEVST

-171 TAIMEHSPASAQRVL
+171 TAIMEHAPESAQRVL
-186 FSATMPPMLKNICER
+186 FSATMPPMLKKIVER

-215 HTVDKVEQ
+215 HTVDKVQQ

-259 ERLADWLSERGFKA
+259 ERLADWLSARGFKA
-273 SALHGDIPQSLRER
+273 AALHGDIPQSLRER

-367 SMEEIQLPMRD
+367 SMEEIQLPLRD
-378 QVAASRLVKLGAEL
+378 QVAEARLAKLGAEL

-397 HKALDKFVELVE
+397 HKALDKFAELVE
-409 KLQESLE
+409 KLQTSLD
-416 IDANTL
+416 IDPATL
-422 AAILL
+422 AAMLL

-432 KRPLFYIGDDPMVD
+432 KRPLFYIGEDPMVE
-446 AIAREKQRR
+446 AIERDKQRR
-455 QDRREGGRDGRDGGR
+455 KERREGGRDGGR
-470 EGGRRER
+470 N
-477 SFSTQDWDTYQLQVG
+477 FNNQDWDTYQLQVG

-510 GLVKGSIGAIKLDQ
+510 GLGKGSIGAIKLAQ
-524 GQTYVQLPKTMNSE
+524 GHTFVQLPKAMTSDAAN
-538 TTGKL
+538 KL
-543 SKLRIRQKEVG
+543 SKLRIRQQDVG
-554 AVVCDFNDFR
+554 AVVCDFDDFR
-564 EPRRDGGRRDG
+564 ESRGGRRDGGRRDG
-575 NRDGGF
+575 GR
-581 RGNREGGNRE
+581 
-591 GGFRGN
+591 
-597 REGGNREGGF
+597 
-607 RGNREGGNRD
+607 RD

-622 GNREGGANRD
+622 GNREGGNRGGDRREGGRREGGFRGNRD
-632 GGGYRGNREGGANR
+632 GNRDGNREG
-646 DGGGYRGNREGGANR
+646 
-661 DGAAN
+661 
-666 RDGERRFDRNR
+666 GERRFDRNR
-677 GGDHRGNHRG
+677 GGDHRGAHRG
-687 ERGHSRPQRS
+687 ERGHGRGRRT
-697 ED
+697 DA

>member
-1 MQDSVIQFSDLALND
+1 MQDSVIQFSDLSLND
-16 SILSALTEMGFV
+16 SILSALDGMGFV
-28 NPTPIQA
+28 SPTPIQA

-40 LMEGS
+40 LLEGA

-66 NKVDLA
+66 NKLDLN

-85 ELAIQVAAEVKNLG
+85 ELAIQVAAEMKNLG
-99 RNIPGLKVLEIY
+99 KNIKGLKVLEIY
-111 GGTSIVDQ
+111 GGASIVDQ
-119 MRALKNGAHIV
+119 MRALKNGAHVV
-130 VGTPGRVQDLINRK
+130 VGTPGRVQDLINRER
-144 NLFLDEVHT
+144 LHLDEVST

-171 TAIMEHSPASAQRVL
+171 TAIMEHAPESAQRVL
-186 FSATMPPMLKNICER
+186 FSATMPPMLKNIVER

-215 HTVDKVEQ
+215 HTVDKVQQ

-259 ERLADWLSERGFKA
+259 ERLADWLSARGFKA
-273 SALHGDIPQSLRER
+273 AALHGDIPQSLRER

-367 SMEEIQLPMRD
+367 SMEEIQLPLRD
-378 QVAASRLVKLGAEL
+378 QVAEARLSKLAAEL

-397 HKALDKFVELVE
+397 HKALDKFAELVE
-409 KLQESLE
+409 KLQTSLE
-416 IDANTL
+416 IEPAML
-422 AAILL
+422 AAMLL

-432 KRPLFYIGDDPMVD
+432 KRPLFYIGEDPMVE
-446 AIAREKQRR
+446 AIERDKQRR
-455 QDRREGGRDGRDGGR
+455 KERREGGRDGGR
-470 EGGRRER
+470 N
-477 SFSTQDWDTYQLQVG
+477 FNNQDWDTYQLQVG

-510 GLVKGSIGAIKLDQ
+510 GLGKGSIGAIKLAQ
-524 GQTYVQLPKTMNSE
+524 GHTFVQLPKAMTSDAAN
-538 TTGKL
+538 KL
-543 SKLRIRQKEVG
+543 SKLRIRQQDVG
-554 AVVCDFNDFR
+554 AVVCDFDDFR
-564 EPRRDGGRRDG
+564 ESRGGRRDGGRRDG
-575 NRDGGF
+575 GR
-581 RGNREGGNRE
+581 
-591 GGFRGN
+591 
-597 REGGNREGGF
+597 
-607 RGNREGGNRD
+607 RD

-622 GNREGGANRD
+622 GNRD
-632 GGGYRGNREGGANR
+632 GNREGGRREGGRREGGFRGNR
-646 DGGGYRGNREGGANR
+646 DGNRDGNREG
-661 DGAAN
+661 
-666 RDGERRFDRNR
+666 GERRFDRNR
-677 GGDHRGNHRG
+677 GGDHRGAHRG
-687 ERGHSRPQRS
+687 ERGHSRGRRTQ
-697 ED
+697 DA

>member
-1 MQDSVIQFSDLALND
+1 MTDSVIQFSDLALND
-16 SILSALTEMGFV
+16 SILSALDGMGFV
-28 NPTPIQA
+28 SPTPIQA

-40 LMEGS
+40 LLAGK

-66 NKVDLA
+66 NKLDLG

-99 RNIPGLKVLEIY
+99 KNIAGLKVLEIY
-111 GGTSIVDQ
+111 GGASIVDQ

-130 VGTPGRVQDLINRK
+130 VGTPGRVQDLINRDR
-144 NLFLDEVHT
+144 LHLDEVHT

-171 TAIMEHSPASAQRVL
+171 TEIMEHAPESAQRVL
-186 FSATMPPMLKNICER
+186 FSATMPPMLKSIVER
-201 FLRDPVTVDVAGKN
+201 FLRDPETIDVAGKN

-259 ERLADWLSERGFKA
+259 ERLADWLCARGFKA

-350 RTNQIRMLRTI
+350 RTNQLRMLRTI

-367 SMEEIQLPMRD
+367 SMEEIQLPHRD
-378 QVAASRLVKLGAEL
+378 KVAESRLAKLGAEL
-392 EAEKE
+392 ETEKE
-397 HKALDKFVELVE
+397 HKALEKFSELVE

-416 IDANTL
+416 LDAATL

-432 KRPLFYIGDDPMVD
+432 KRPLFYIGEDPMIE
-446 AIAREKQRR
+446 AIERDKQRR
-455 QDRREGGRDGRDGGR
+455 KERREGGRDGRR
-470 EGGRRER
+470 EGGR
-477 SFSTQDWDTYQLQVG
+477 SFDNQDWDTYQFQVG

-510 GLVKGSIGAIKLDQ
+510 GLTKGSIGAIKLAQ
-524 GQTYVQLPKTMNSE
+524 GETYVQLPKAMSSDTA
-538 TTGKL
+538 GKL
-543 SKLRIRQKEVG
+543 RKLRIRQKQVD

-564 EPRRDGGRRDG
+564 EPRRGGGRDGGRGR
-575 NRDGGF
+575 
-581 RGNREGGNRE
+581 
-591 GGFRGN
+591 
-597 REGGNREGGF
+597 
-607 RGNREGGNRD
+607 RD

-622 GNREGGANRD
+622 GNRDGNREGGYRGNREGGRD
-632 GGGYRGNREGGANR
+632 GGGYRGNR
-646 DGGGYRGNREGGANR
+646 DGNREGGR
-661 DGAAN
+661 

-677 GGDHRGNHRG
+677 GGDHRGNYRG
-687 ERGHSRPQRS
+687 ERGHGRDRRS
-697 ED
+697 EG

>member
-1 MQDSVIQFSDLALND
+1 MQDSVIQFSDLSLND
-16 SILSALTEMGFV
+16 SILSALDGMGFV
-28 NPTPIQA
+28 SPTPIQA

-40 LMEGS
+40 LLEGA

-66 NKVDLA
+66 NKLDLG

-85 ELAIQVAAEVKNLG
+85 ELAIQVAAEMKNLG
-99 RNIPGLKVLEIY
+99 KNIKGLKVLEIY
-111 GGTSIVDQ
+111 GGASIVDQ
-119 MRALKNGAHIV
+119 MRALKSGAHVV
-130 VGTPGRVQDLINRK
+130 VGTPGRVQDLINRER
-144 NLFLDEVHT
+144 LHLDEVNT

-171 TAIMEHSPASAQRVL
+171 TAIMEHAPESAQRVL
-186 FSATMPPMLKNICER
+186 FSATMPPMLKNIVER

-215 HTVDKVEQ
+215 HTVDKVQQ

-259 ERLADWLSERGFKA
+259 ERLADWLSARGFKA
-273 SALHGDIPQSLRER
+273 AALHGDIPQSLRER

-367 SMEEIQLPMRD
+367 SMEEIQLPLRD
-378 QVAASRLVKLGAEL
+378 QVAEARLNKLAAEL

-397 HKALDKFVELVE
+397 HKALDKFAELVE
-409 KLQESLE
+409 KLQTSLE
-416 IDANTL
+416 IDPAML
-422 AAILL
+422 AAMLL

-432 KRPLFYIGDDPMVD
+432 KRPLFYIGEDPMVE
-446 AIAREKQRR
+446 AIERDKQRR
-455 QDRREGGRDGRDGGR
+455 KERREGGRDGGR
-470 EGGRRER
+470 N
-477 SFSTQDWDTYQLQVG
+477 FNNQDWDTYQLQVG

-510 GLVKGSIGAIKLDQ
+510 GLGKGSIGAIKLAQ
-524 GQTYVQLPKTMNSE
+524 GHTFVQLPKAMTSDAAN
-538 TTGKL
+538 KL
-543 SKLRIRQKEVG
+543 SKLRIRQQDVG
-554 AVVCDFNDFR
+554 AVVCDFDDFR
-564 EPRRDGGRRDG
+564 ESRGGRRDGGRRDG
-575 NRDGGF
+575 GRRDGYRGNRD
-581 RGNREGGNRE
+581 GNREGGRREGGRRE

-597 REGGNREGGF
+597 RDGNRDGNREG
-607 RGNREGGNRD
+607 
-617 GGGYR
+617 
-622 GNREGGANRD
+622 
-632 GGGYRGNREGGANR
+632 
-646 DGGGYRGNREGGANR
+646 
-661 DGAAN
+661 
-666 RDGERRFDRNR
+666 GERRFDRNR
-677 GGDHRGNHRG
+677 GGDHRGAHRG
-687 ERGHSRPQRS
+687 ERGHGRGRRS
-697 ED
+697 QEA